1 MVGARQRCPRDRSDG
16 ILMVWLLVSILFV
29 GLAFAAW
36 FYYAC
41 TVPTSRFF
49 RPALVR
55 GPAQG
60 RKIALTFDDGPSS
73 PFSEKILDILRDKKV
88 PAAFFVCG
96 KNVER
101 YPHIVERMAQE
112 GHTLGN
118 HTFSHPFVYFRSSR
132 FIGDEIDRTQASIE
146 RASGVRPTVFR
157 PPYGAR
163 WLGLMGVLRARGL
176 KLIMWSATGY
186 DWKLQTEGVVSSTLR
201 ELKPGAVVLLHDG
214 HNVAPPETIDRSN
227 TVAAL
232 PAIIDLAR
240 AAGYEFVPLTEFL
253 AA

>member
-1 MVGARQRCPRDRSDG
+1 
-16 ILMVWLLVSILFV
+16 MVWLLAAILVV
-29 GLAFAAW
+29 GVAFGAW

-49 RPALVR
+49 RPVLVR

-88 PAAFFVCG
+88 PATFFVCG

-101 YPHIVERMAQE
+101 YPHIVKRIAQE

-118 HTFSHPFVYFRSSR
+118 HTFSHPFLYFRSCH
-132 FIGDEIDRTQASIE
+132 FMADEIDRTQAAIE
-146 RASGVRPTVFR
+146 KASRARPTVFR
-157 PPYGAR
+157 PPYGGR
-163 WLGLMGVLRARGL
+163 WPGLMGVLRARGL
-176 KLIMWSATGY
+176 KLVMWSATGY
-186 DWKLQTEGVVSSTLR
+186 DWKLPPDGVVSSAIR

-214 HNVAPPETIDRSN
+214 HNVGPPEAIDRSN

-232 PAIIDLAR
+232 PAIIDRAR
-240 AAGYEFVPLTEFL
+240 TAGYEFVSL
-253 AA
+253 AELIAA